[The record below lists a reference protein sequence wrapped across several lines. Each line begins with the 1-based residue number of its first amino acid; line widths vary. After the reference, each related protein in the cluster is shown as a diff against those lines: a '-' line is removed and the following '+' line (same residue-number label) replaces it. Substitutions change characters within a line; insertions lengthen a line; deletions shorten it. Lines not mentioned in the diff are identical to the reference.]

1 MITFTHINIEG
12 GTIMTEVSQT
22 PKKMPQHTS
31 NKNEGKI
38 SNLKE
43 ERKGDWRAFFTFFS
57 KIKLSWPLI
66 VICLVVSLCYNEV
79 VVNLPGSTAELLSG
93 DFSTSALVELFISYG
108 SMLALTVGIIVL
120 QLYAKARSLKSARN
134 SLWRIMMGIQA
145 KYYNEHDPAY
155 LLSAITNDADMAIT
169 NIVMMIVQT
178 IPAIYFVIRS
188 LLVVKNYNIK
198 LMFSLF
204 IMIPIYIVY
213 AIIVGRWQ
221 YRTNFKILSRIG
233 GLTGYLTERL
243 RNLSLIKSFANEKV
257 EEENGTNTA
266 KALYKAKMQA
276 AYINTTNAGYIMST
290 DVIVMVLA
298 VIWGALLLREGA
310 IKIDAWLAFFIIV
323 PMVNGNMRT
332 LVQNWIALKG
342 VHGSIVRLNRII
354 EAPKEPAYAGDT
366 PVTYHN
372 GDISIN
378 GVTFSYGGDT
388 SLLSDISFTIPKG
401 KSTAIIG
408 LNGSGKTTLL
418 SMLERFYEPS
428 SGSITIGGIAISRI
442 DLKEYRSHFAYVQQ
456 DTGVLSGTIRSVITY
471 GVDRDVSDDELIK
484 VAKLSGIYD
493 YISTL
498 AKGFDTEVAPWGLS
512 LSGGQRQ
519 RLVIARELLKKSDV
533 MLLDEPTSAL
543 DPSTA
548 REIQES
554 ILRLFKDKTIVTITH
569 DLSQIAAVDQI
580 VVIHNGT
587 VEACG
592 THTELMEKSELYRE
606 LVAEQSYQEA
616 YGL

>member
-1 MITFTHINIEG
+1 
-12 GTIMTEVSQT
+12 MTEVPQT
-22 PKKMPQHTS
+22 HKKMPQHMS
-31 NKNEGKI
+31 NKNAGKS

-66 VICLVVSLCYNEV
+66 IICLVISLCYNEV
-79 VVNLPGSTAELLSG
+79 VVRLPGSTAAILSG
-93 DFSTSALVELFISYG
+93 DFSTSALVQLFISYG
-108 SMLALTVGIIVL
+108 SMLALTVIITVL

-134 SLWRIMMGIQA
+134 SLWPSMIGIQA

-155 LLSAITNDADMAIT
+155 LISAITNDAEMAI
-169 NIVMMIVQT
+169 NNMVMMIVQT
-178 IPAIYFVIRS
+178 IPAIYFVARS
-188 LLVVKNYNIK
+188 LLVVRGYSIK
-198 LMFSLF
+198 LMLSLF
-204 IMIPIYIVY
+204 IMIPVYIAY

-221 YRTNFKILSRIG
+221 YRTNFRILSRIG

-243 RNLSLIKSFANEKV
+243 RNLSLIKSFTNEKV
-257 EEENGTNTA
+257 EEENGANTA
-266 KALYKAKMQA
+266 KALYKAKMQSI
-276 AYINTTNAGYIMST
+276 YINTTSAGYILAT

-298 VIWGALLLREGA
+298 VVWGALLLRERA
-310 IKIDAWLAFFIIV
+310 IKIDAWLAFFIII
-323 PMVNGNMRT
+323 PMVNGQMRS

-342 VHGSIVRLNRII
+342 VHGSIVRLNRIL

-366 PVTYHN
+366 PVTYNN

-378 GVTFSYGGDT
+378 GVTFSYGDS

-408 LNGSGKTTLL
+408 LNGCGKSTLL
-418 SMLERFYEPS
+418 NMLERFYEPL
-428 SGSITIGGIAISRI
+428 SGSITIGGTAINRI

-456 DTGVLSGTIRSVITY
+456 DTGVLSGTIRTVITY

-498 AKGFDTEVAPWGLS
+498 SKGFDTEVAPWGSS

-533 MLLDEPTSAL
+533 MLFDEPTSAL
-543 DPSTA
+543 DPSTS

-569 DLSQIAAVDQI
+569 DLSQVAAVDQI
-580 VVIHNGT
+580 VVINNGK

-592 THTELMEKSELYRE
+592 NHTELMEKSELYRE